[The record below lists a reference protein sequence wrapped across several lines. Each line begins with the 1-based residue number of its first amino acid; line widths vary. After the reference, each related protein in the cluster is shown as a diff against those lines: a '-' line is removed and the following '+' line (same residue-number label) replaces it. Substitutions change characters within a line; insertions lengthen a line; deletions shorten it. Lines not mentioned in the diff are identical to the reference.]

1 MVLSRRSTQGPDRS
15 TSSNSGN
22 STTDTSSPSS
32 PNEMRPY
39 SVRRSGRSR
48 SRFVPEADAFVT
60 GIHPILTWGRNHR
73 INAATTSAI
82 SNAQGTS
89 LPNTLPEHLRNF
101 LKLI

>member
-1 MVLSRRSTQGPDRS
+1 MVLARRSTQGADRS

-32 PNEMRPY
+32 PNEMRPF

-48 SRFVPEADAFVT
+48 SRYVPESEPFLA

-73 INAATTSAI
+73 NNTATTSA
-82 SNAQGTS
+82 SNNAQGTGIPNS
-89 LPNTLPEHLRNF
+89 LAANISNF
-101 LKLI
+101 I